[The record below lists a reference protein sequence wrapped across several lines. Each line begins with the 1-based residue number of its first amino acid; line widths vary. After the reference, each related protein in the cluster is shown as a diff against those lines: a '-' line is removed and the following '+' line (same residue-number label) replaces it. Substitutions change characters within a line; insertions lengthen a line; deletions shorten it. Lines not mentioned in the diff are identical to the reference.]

1 MTPVTAM
8 TVEKILSGFVSYCR
22 GFQLLM
28 VATFCA
34 FFPDM
39 TNGEQ
44 TGAAIFGP
52 IELMQQKARM
62 V

>member
-1 MTPVTAM
+1 MTAM
-8 TVEKILSGFVSYCR
+8 TVEKILSGFVSYCG

-28 VATFCA
+28 VATFCT

-44 TGAAIFGP
+44 PAAATYGL
-52 IELMQQKARM
+52 IELMQQKTRI